1 MPTNNF
7 GQVYNNGVKY
17 IKINRFDSGGLDR
30 TDYLQQLQSLRI
42 NYDDLGSIDY
52 NIITTQEQNDY
63 YVYGIQPKVQSTSS
77 VNFETLDYTTSA
89 SKNTTQNCPENQ
101 YTTISNFNSI
111 TGNTLGY
118 FDTTSGYYT
127 FQNTPNVP
135 INVTA
140 SLKTNPF
147 GTGTFT
153 DSGIIRLIR
162 AINGSLSNIE
172 ILASEGYDPSTLNLV
187 TNISASSNNFIETD
201 ILAIQI
207 SVPDVPGSTNS
218 VRVEQASLLVT
229 QSINPTSSLSSLTI
243 FNPDFIDFEY
253 NDYNALFGNAEQP
266 QYSSKYMDIDYGA
279 NSLVPVNFNLII
291 SGTADRAQVQDSN
304 YESSTWTNIRYNGVR
319 SNSPDFN
326 QLTTDGGYGALPNV
340 EQNKTYF
347 AYFDGVGGTGPEI
360 IGQTAYF
367 IKWLIDE
374 NGNIVNPEPDTT
386 ALYNLIDSFESGKNA
401 LVRLTA
407 TDPLASSNPSDNALT
422 GLHPITHVGRIATM
436 LVTQTGSGQMDYL
449 RTMSFN
455 YTDGNPIAQ
464 AVANVEASWKYSG
477 DFTTANSTNWT
488 YFDFNTVVEPGTG
501 VWGHPTSNNYDF
513 SYPGG
518 TLAANTRIKITL
530 TFYLRLND
538 GDYAYNNTFL
548 PRLLKNGNT
557 DNPIPLD
564 LLYPNTSN
572 NNNYIYIGSTD
583 GNYCTWETD
592 WFDTNDNDTFQVQY
606 QVGTGGDQFA
616 LEIVG
621 TNGGADGTLIKFRQ
635 ENPPTTGFIN
645 GNTGVTSSYWSV
657 GTYLTG
663 SNVSVLTASQA
674 LYSIYNN
681 FTAIQSSP
689 PESLAFN
696 FSSCSIGFDPQ
707 PGDYIRFQYDK
718 NRVHNITNV
727 STLSTS
733 GSTQSASLFL
743 TVVPPIA
750 TSSILD
756 NFVLYRIVNDGT
768 YVILDVEKLVG
779 GNSFGGVI
787 QPQYVS
793 QTINN
798 NYNNIIQDLTQKGL
812 IT

>member
-1 MPTNNF
+1 M
-7 GQVYNNGVKY
+7 V
-17 IKINRFDSGGLDR
+17 
-30 TDYLQQLQSLRI
+30 
-42 NYDDLGSIDY
+42 
-52 NIITTQEQNDY
+52 
-63 YVYGIQPKVQSTSS
+63 
-77 VNFETLDYTTSA
+77 
-89 SKNTTQNCPENQ
+89 ENQ

-326 QLTTDGGYGALPNV
+326 QLTTNGGFGALPNV

-367 IKWLIDE
+367 IRWLIDE
-374 NGNIVNPEPDTT
+374 NGNIVNPEPGTS
-386 ALYNLIDSFESGKNA
+386 ALLNLIDNFELGKNA

-407 TDPLASSNPSDNALT
+407 TDPLASSNPNDNALT

-455 YTDGNPIAQ
+455 YTDGNSIAQ

-477 DFTTANSTNWT
+477 NFTTANSTNWT

-501 VWGHPTSNNYDF
+501 VWGHPTSNDYDF

-530 TFYLRLND
+530 TFYLRNANSTTQD
-538 GDYAYNNTFL
+538 NTFL
-548 PRLLKNGNT
+548 PRLLKNN
-557 DNPIPLD
+557 
-564 LLYPNTSN
+564 NTSN
-572 NNNYIYIGSTD
+572 PISLIYQGILGTDSYNLNPLNLGGITSQGSVNLNNSYAVVDTNGGEYYSWT
-583 GNYCTWETD
+583 TD

-606 QVGTGGDQFA
+606 QVGTGGDGFA
-616 LEIVG
+616 IEIVG

-635 ENPPTTGFIN
+635 ENPSTIGFIN
-645 GNTGVTSSYWSV
+645 GTTGVTSSYWSV
-657 GTYLTG
+657 GTYLTS

-689 PESLAFN
+689 PESLAFG

-707 PGDYIRFQYDK
+707 PGDYIRFQYDR
-718 NRVHNITNV
+718 NRVHNVTNV
-727 STLSTS
+727 SKLD
-733 GSTQSASLFL
+733 GLHL

-756 NFVLYRIVNDGT
+756 NFVLYRIINDGT
-768 YVILDVEKLVG
+768 YVILDVDKPTS

-793 QTINN
+793 KTLSN